1 MTSVP
6 LNRQG
11 ITLTYQLIRPHV
23 RRTPTIEVDGADF
36 GLPGTS
42 LAFKAEMLQ
51 HSGSFKVRGA
61 FANLLTR
68 EVPAAGVVA
77 ASGGN
82 HGAAVALAASRLNQ
96 RATIFVPTISSPAK
110 TARIRACGAELVV
123 TGNEY
128 ADALV
133 ASQEF
138 AAKTGA
144 LAIHAYDQLETMLG
158 QGTAA
163 LELEE
168 QCPNLDTALIA
179 VGGGGLL
186 GGMAAWYAG
195 RLKLVAVEP
204 EKAPTLKRALEAG
217 KPIDIEAGGIAAD
230 SLGARRVGELTF
242 PLAQKYVTEVLLVPD
257 SDIQAAQ
264 QALWDVLRLV
274 VEPGG
279 AAAFA
284 AVLAG
289 KYRSR
294 SGEKIGIVLSGGNTT
309 AVNFDAA
316 VKTAAS

>member
-23 RRTPTIEVDGADF
+23 RRTPAIEVDGADF